1 MLNEMKKYFT
11 LCAVAIAAIACQK
24 QETFTPSN
32 LVEASFTVGVS
43 TKTSMDAN
51 GGMTWKDSDDMS
63 VFTDTDDVDLTTNYK
78 FTVQSLSDD
87 SRSAVFTG
95 SVTSNPQRTTI
106 YAIYPHADSRKDNA
120 LTAKRV
126 EVSYNG
132 GEMNGDFVS
141 TRFIM
146 AGKGA
151 VSGDDFSQV
160 CMQMQQLT
168 WVWDITIYNP
178 QAKPIKAV
186 QLSAAESIFPCAGTV
201 DLTADAFVV
210 VPSFYRAALQYN
222 FTKVQTSETVLARF
236 PIFPMEAHA
245 DVDLDVVVKFEDGTK
260 EVFSRKAP
268 AKATEAGKRYHNT
281 YTLGQGVYDDMPD
294 GYTLVTKDTQ
304 SNLGTIIQNQLA
316 DKNVSEVKIYLE
328 SLPDEAVNYS
338 LGSSRMNPTKSIYLR
353 SNPQNKRPIIAA
365 SAGFTFD
372 LSTANISIPV
382 ISFKNVELNHTGGND
397 FMRISNTGIAI
408 GKVEIDNCILSGYKY
423 SIFSTQVATNSASG
437 LETDV
442 ATNAS
447 VTDIIV
453 NNSIV
458 RMTNISGTYA
468 FIHLRNGSDKVK
480 NVKITNSTIEGSLY
494 LVYCNMGA
502 SAGTDFNLVVNN
514 NTFVNTV
521 GSSDGYWV
529 SIGSDYLTGSVQ
541 IKSNLF
547 GGSMNQAKYN
557 MLRVGNTAPS
567 TKISTIY
574 SNNYATSDWKSF
586 THSGK
591 NGSVDILETTST
603 NAEVFTDLASF
614 DLTLKSG
621 TTAYGNN
628 VGDPRW
634 LSGSSAGLGDLEI
647 EDTEY

>member
-1 MLNEMKKYFT
+1 MQNEMKKYFT
-11 LCAVAIAAIACQK
+11 LCALAIAAIACQK

-63 VFTDTDDVDLTTNYK
+63 VFTDTDDADQATNYK
-78 FTVQSLSDD
+78 FTVKSLSDD
-87 SRSAVFTG
+87 SRSAVFNG

-160 CMQMQQLT
+160 SMQMQQLT
-168 WVWDITIYNP
+168 WVWDITINNP

-186 QLSAAESIFPCAGTV
+186 QLSAAESIFPCAGTL

-222 FTKVQTSETVLARF
+222 FSKVQTGETVLARF

-281 YTLGQGVYDDMPD
+281 YTIGEGEYDHMPE
-294 GYTLVTKDTQ
+294 GYVLVKSGEDLRTKITN
-304 SNLGTIIQNQLA
+304 STA
-316 DKNVSEVKIYLE
+316 SEVKLYLE
-328 SLPDEAVNYS
+328 SSPTEAIAYS
-338 LGSSRMNPTKSIYLR
+338 LGSGRINPTKSIYIK
-353 SNPQNKRPIIAA
+353 SNPEHVK
-365 SAGFTFD
+365 
-372 LSTANISIPV
+372 PV
-382 ISFKNVELNHTGGND
+382 INGGAGCSFEITAADLTGLTFSFKNVEFNNTSNGD
-397 FMRISNTGIAI
+397 FLQISNNGVSINLF
-408 GKVEIDNCILSGYKY
+408 EIDNCVFIGYRHSLVRTSGNNIPKGVSFTGSVISNIKINN
-423 SIFSTQVATNSASG
+423 SIFRMNAVTDEGKALLYFQVNGDNIGSVSVTNSTFENTLYLLVNNMVSASG
-437 LETDV
+437 TVDV
-442 ATNAS
+442 
-447 VTDIIV
+447 DI
-453 NNSIV
+453 
-458 RMTNISGTYA
+458 
-468 FIHLRNGSDKVK
+468 H
-480 NVKITNSTIEGSLY
+480 
-494 LVYCNMGA
+494 
-502 SAGTDFNLVVNN
+502 N
-514 NTFVNTV
+514 NTFVNTAGV
-521 GSSDGYWV
+521 LQKGITYFVRFVNGVKGTID
-529 SIGSDYLTGSVQ
+529 ITN
-541 IKSNLF
+541 NLF
-547 GGSMNQAKYN
+547 GGSNNVTPIGLLAKN
-557 MLRVGNTAPS
+557 LVTAS
-567 TKISTIY
+567 Y
-574 SNNYATSDWKSF
+574 SNNFATSDWRETF
-586 THSGK
+586 TNYEGTI
-591 NGSVDILETTST
+591 DFLEVTSA
-603 NAEVFTDLASF
+603 NKDVFTNLASF

-634 LSGSSAGLGDLEI
+634 LPGSSAGLGDLEI